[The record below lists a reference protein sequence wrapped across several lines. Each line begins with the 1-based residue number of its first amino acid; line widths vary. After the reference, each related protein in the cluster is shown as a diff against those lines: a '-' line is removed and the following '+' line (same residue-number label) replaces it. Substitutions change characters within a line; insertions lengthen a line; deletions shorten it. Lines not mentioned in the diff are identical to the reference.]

1 MIAVYF
7 LRRVAQILPSLLGI
21 TILVFVLVRVSG
33 DPVTLMLPEDAT
45 QEQITQL
52 RTHLGLDKPIFQ
64 QYVHYLGQLLQGDFG
79 ESFRYSSRPVLP
91 LVLERLPATLQ
102 LTAAAIGIAILISFP
117 AGLIAALNRN
127 RWPDTISTL
136 LATLGEAMPNFWL
149 GIMLIL
155 FFAVNLEWLPVSGRG
170 SAANLVLPAFALG
183 ASSAA
188 LLTRLMRTSL
198 LEVLNQDYIRTAH
211 AKGVAPRTVLFK
223 HALRNASIS
232 YITVL
237 GIQFVALM
245 AGAVVTEQV
254 FAWPGVGLLAIQ
266 AINSRD
272 MAVVQAVVII
282 VAAIVMLVNLA
293 IDLLYTLVDPR
304 IQYA

>member
-1 MIAVYF
+1 
-7 LRRVAQILPSLLGI
+7 
-21 TILVFVLVRVSG
+21 
-33 DPVTLMLPEDAT
+33 
-45 QEQITQL
+45 
-52 RTHLGLDKPIFQ
+52 
-64 QYVHYLGQLLQGDFG
+64 
-79 ESFRYSSRPVLP
+79 
-91 LVLERLPATLQ
+91 LPATLQ

-149 GIMLIL
+149 GIMLML
-155 FFAVNLEWLPVSGRG
+155 FFAVNLELHLGSGRG
-170 SAANLVLPAFALG
+170 VRAKFLLPAFALG

-254 FAWPGVGLLAIQ
+254 FAW
-266 AINSRD
+266 
-272 MAVVQAVVII
+272 
-282 VAAIVMLVNLA
+282 
-293 IDLLYTLVDPR
+293 
-304 IQYA
+304 